1 MHGQQNIKIKN
12 QVRFSLQ
19 PPLIHDSLN
28 DWLSRENWKR
38 TKLLLVVTAD
48 QKHNAETKTEEF
60 LPNGEKANRMG
71 WGWGRVG

>member
-12 QVRFSLQ
+12 QVRFSLH

-48 QKHNAETKTEEF
+48 H
-60 LPNGEKANRMG
+60 L
-71 WGWGRVG
+71 